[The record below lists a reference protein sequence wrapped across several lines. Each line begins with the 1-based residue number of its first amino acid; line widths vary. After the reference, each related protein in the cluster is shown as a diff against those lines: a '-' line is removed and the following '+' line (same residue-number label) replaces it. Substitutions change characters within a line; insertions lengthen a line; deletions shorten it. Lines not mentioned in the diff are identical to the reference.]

1 MHAICIFTSGLMF
14 ALTAADN
21 LGAESRPA
29 VPPATVQQAI
39 HPIPG
44 ENTDQPQP
52 TLAPRSAAEL
62 VEEIHQLKADAA
74 RSREQI
80 RQLKQR
86 IAVLERRPP
95 PTQGPKGVETRILG
109 PGKLVLDNRT
119 RNTHSVSVNG
129 SLYSV
134 TPGRTTIEIPVG
146 PATVY
151 MPFHEAPKQWG
162 LDRWQWNGQNYELLI
177 VVGYP

>member
-21 LGAESRPA
+21 LAQVATGCAPGNCPA
-29 VPPATVQQAI
+29 GDPSDSGREYGPATA
-39 HPIPG
+39 H
-44 ENTDQPQP
+44 TC
-52 TLAPRSAAEL
+52 TRSAAEL

-151 MPFHEAPKQWG
+151 MPFHEAPEQWG